1 MKKLS
6 QIRLQKE
13 FGNYLDYWMKSMV
26 SQNQKE
32 IFPEMS
38 QDSVPNEL
46 ADMGSMYLSR
56 ILYGASRA
64 CKAMED
70 NSFMTL
76 ADTAFDVLADFK
88 NPSGG
93 YYWARK
99 HNMEWHHDAD
109 DVNMAQAFVLYGL
122 AEYSRI
128 NSSPTV
134 LKLLEEQ
141 LCFIQSDIKDGSDGF
156 YLDGFDEKWAR
167 GAEMTRSF
175 GSHFHVLEALVQVYE
190 QNKTIPLK
198 NSIRDLIE
206 RIIDRFIDKNNY
218 SCLHRFTERWELLPN
233 EDWAGHNAEFS
244 WVICEAAKS
253 INDPVLIEVTRDL
266 AVKMIDLVIENA
278 SDNDNG
284 GYFNAIDGKK
294 PLEDSKSWWPQ
305 AEVVLGLMNVFQITG
320 DEKYQNLAFEQVAF
334 ISDNFVTQD
343 GEWYTGIENSGLPI
357 KEMPLVF
364 FWKSMYHTVRYYDY
378 LLRNA

>member
-6 QIRLQKE
+6 QKKLQKE
-13 FGNYLDYWMKSMV
+13 FSNYLDYWMHSMV

-32 IFPEMS
+32 VFPEIS
-38 QDSVPNEL
+38 QDSVPNKL

-64 CKAMED
+64 CVAMED

-76 ADTAFDVLADFK
+76 ADTAFDLLADFK

-99 HNMEWHHDAD
+99 NNMEWSHDAD
-109 DVNMAQAFVLYGL
+109 NVNMAQAFVLYGL
-122 AEYSRI
+122 TEYSRI
-128 NSSPTV
+128 NASPTV
-134 LKLLEEQ
+134 LMLLEEQ
-141 LCFIQSDIKDGSDGF
+141 LRFIQGNIRDDSDEF

-167 GAEMTRSF
+167 GAKMTRSF
-175 GSHFHVLEALVQVYE
+175 GSHFHVLEALVLVYE
-190 QNKTIPLK
+190 QNKTIALK

-218 SCLHRFTERWELLPN
+218 SCLHRFTEGWELLPN
-233 EDWAGHNAEFS
+233 EDWAGHNSEFS

-253 INDPVLIEVTRDL
+253 IDDTVLINLTRGL
-266 AVKMIDLVIENA
+266 AVKMMDLVIENA
-278 SDNDNG
+278 SDGENG

-320 DEKYQNLAFEQVAF
+320 DEKYQKLAYEQVAF
-334 ISDNFVTQD
+334 ISDNFVAQN
-343 GEWYTGIENSGLPI
+343 GEWYTGIENSGMPV

-378 LLRNA
+378 LLRNV

>member
-1 MKKLS
+1 MKKLR
-6 QIRLQKE
+6 QIKLQKE
-13 FGNYLDYWMKSMV
+13 FRNYLDYWMQSML
-26 SQNQKE
+26 SQNRKE
-32 IFPEMS
+32 VFPEMS
-38 QDSVPNEL
+38 QDSVPNKL

-64 CKAMED
+64 YSAMED

-76 ADTAFDVLADFK
+76 ADTAFDLLAGFK
-88 NPSGG
+88 NPCGG

-99 HNMEWHHDAD
+99 YNMEWSHDAD
-109 DVNMAQAFVLYGL
+109 NVNMAQAFVLYGL
-122 AEYSRI
+122 AEYSRV

-141 LCFIQSDIKDGSDGF
+141 LSFIQGNIKDDSDEF
-156 YLDGFDEKWAR
+156 YLDGFDEKWTR
-167 GAEMTRSF
+167 GTEMTRSF
-175 GSHFHVLEALVQVYE
+175 GSHFHILEALVLVYE
-190 QNKTIPLK
+190 QNKTITLK

-206 RIIDRFIDKNNY
+206 RIVDRFIDKNNY

-253 INDPVLIEVTRDL
+253 IDDQALIDLTREL
-266 AVKMIDLVIENA
+266 AVKMMDLVIENA
-278 SDNDNG
+278 GDHENG

-320 DEKYQNLAFEQVAF
+320 DEKYQNLAIEQVAF
-334 ISDNFVTQD
+334 ISDNFVTQG
-343 GEWYTGIENSGLPI
+343 GEWYTGIKNSGMPD